1 MRCHHSVAG
10 AIILAFLA
18 LAVFPCLAQT
28 QSASSG
34 TGSSEQGAS
43 VFFPEKAFE
52 FKPVIDG
59 VKVIH
64 DFIVM
69 NKGSALLVIS
79 DVRTG

>member
-1 MRCHHSVAG
+1 MAAV
-10 AIILAFLA
+10 LA
-18 LAVFPCLAQT
+18 LAVFPCFAQP
-28 QSASSG
+28 QPASPG
-34 TGSSEQGAS
+34 TGSSGRGAS

-69 NKGSALLVIS
+69 NKGSAPLVIS